1 MARRRRVAEEHH
13 KFNRRV
19 VLAGAAVAALAPTP
33 SFAQAAHNS
42 AAVVRELASLIG
54 REYHN
59 ERAGRGAERAILSS
73 LRLRRYDGLDDEALA
88 ARITADA
95 QTLLQDSHFAIMPSV
110 MGANPGGGPSRPHQ
124 APHRPTPDDLAFL
137 AADNFGV
144 REVDV
149 LAGNIGRIQVRAQFY
164 RPIDEVRARYAA
176 AMTLLADTSA
186 LILDCTS
193 TIGGD
198 PKTVALFLSY
208 FFDREPFVLNRF
220 IWRNLPAE
228 DFVTTRTPGGPLYG
242 ERRPLVVALSADSF
256 SAAEELGYDVQ
267 VFGRGVVVGQKTS
280 GAANHALPT
289 IVADRFTAFIPQAR
303 AENPVTRT
311 NWEGVGITPDVVAAE
326 ADTAAMA
333 HRTALERVIA
343 SFSDDRRRR
352 AEAALARL
360 RPQ

>member
-1 MARRRRVAEEHH
+1 VAEEHH
-13 KFNRRV
+13 KFNRRI
-19 VLAGAAVAALAPTP
+19 VLAGAAVAALTPTP

-59 ERAGRGAERAILSS
+59 ERAGRRAERAILSS
-73 LRLRRYDGLDDEALA
+73 LRLRRYDGLDDEAVA
-88 ARITADA
+88 ARVTADA
-95 QTLLQDSHFAIMPSV
+95 QTVLQDSHFAIMSGV

-144 REVDV
+144 REVEV
-149 LAGNIGRIQVRAQFY
+149 LAGNVGRIQVRAQFY

-186 LILDCTS
+186 LIVDCTS

-242 ERRPLVVALSADSF
+242 EQRPLVVALSADSF

-267 VFGRGVVVGQKTS
+267 IFRRGVVVGQKTS
-280 GAANHALPT
+280 GAANHALPA

-303 AENPVTRT
+303 AENPVTRA
-311 NWEGVGITPDVVAAE
+311 NWEGIGITPDIAAE
-326 ADTAAMA
+326 GAQIASAA
-333 HRTALERVIA
+333 HRVALERVVATA
-343 SFSDDRRRR
+343 SGGARAR
-352 AEAALARL
+352 AEAALSRL
-360 RPQ
+360 RAQ